1 MPFIIIVI
9 VAIYI
14 VAILWS
20 WKVLGNIEKN
30 KKIAV
35 ISIGIILM
43 YLVTKIVF
51 SISTKGV
58 SYVNAEMLGGVSK
71 IIVSLFVGI
80 NSMLLIPY
88 IGRLLD
94 KVNENEIEKDTFS
107 KRIIALII
115 ILVIVLWLEC
125 GYMTDMQQG
134 IIGIYNA
141 MK

>member
-20 WKVLGNIEKN
+20 WKALGNIEKN

-94 KVNENEIEKDTFS
+94 KVNEDEIEKNAFS

-115 ILVIVLWLEC
+115 ILVVVLWFEC
-125 GYMTDMQQG
+125 GYMKDIQEG
-134 IIGIYNA
+134 IVSVYNA